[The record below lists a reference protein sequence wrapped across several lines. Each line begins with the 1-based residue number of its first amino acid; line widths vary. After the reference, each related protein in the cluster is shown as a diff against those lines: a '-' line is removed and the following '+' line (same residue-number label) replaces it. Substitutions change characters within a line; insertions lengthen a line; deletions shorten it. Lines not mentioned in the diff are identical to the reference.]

1 MRWLVMLVAFLA
13 CGPSNAQI
21 KTAKTAQYTASVDT
35 IYDIALA
42 TAQDNYNIGEAERE
56 NGRFLTAPQF
66 YTAEGGRQS
75 TGADDMVMVGPGS
88 VRVELLVEVVA
99 TGDKQVAVTVT
110 PRTFQVVSGSPK
122 PRELAP
128 DDPSLPPWVLGR
140 ADALQVAIYERAKGY
155 TGSP

>member
-1 MRWLVMLVAFLA
+1 MRWLVMLLVVAG

-42 TAQDNYNIGEAERE
+42 VAQENYNVVDAERG
-56 NGRFLTAPQF
+56 NGRFITAPQF
-66 YTAEGGRQS
+66 YSAEGGRQS
-75 TGADDMVMVGPGS
+75 AGADDMVMVGAGS
-88 VRVELLVEVVA
+88 VQVQLLVEVVA
-99 TGDKQVAVTVT
+99 ADGKQVAVTVT

-155 TGSP
+155 ASSP